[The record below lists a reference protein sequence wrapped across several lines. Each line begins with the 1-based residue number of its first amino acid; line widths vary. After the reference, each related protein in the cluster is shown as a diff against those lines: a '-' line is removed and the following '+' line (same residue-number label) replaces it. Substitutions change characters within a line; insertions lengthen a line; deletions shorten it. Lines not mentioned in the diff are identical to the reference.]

1 MTTATATR
9 TKKILVEFPEDL
21 LQQAD
26 EVANNLSTDRSK
38 LIRSAVRV
46 YIIKLKQNKLA
57 KALAEGYQEYAE
69 FDRGASAEFAHVD
82 AENS

>member
-1 MTTATATR
+1 MTAATATK

-21 LQQAD
+21 LQQAE
-26 EVANNLSTDRSK
+26 EVASDLSTNRSK

-46 YIIKLKQNKLA
+46 YIAKLKQNQLA

-69 FDRGASAEFAHVD
+69 FDRGASAEFSYVD